1 MMDPVCSQ
9 RPVDISADE
18 RLGEIAD
25 ILASG
30 LIRLQARKSSEL
42 SRACGESSLD
52 CAAHQSGH
60 TPVNSLEHVR

>member
-1 MMDPVCSQ
+1 MMHPVCPQ
-9 RPVDISADE
+9 MPVDISADE

-42 SRACGESSLD
+42 SRACSESSLD
-52 CAAHQSGH
+52 CVARQSSHAAE
-60 TPVNSLEHVR
+60 NSPEHGA